1 MYGFKIKAFR
11 SSKNIKNIK
20 NIKNPVLEKLPLV
33 FATLKLYWISLSLDS
48 SGQFFGQY
56 SREFKE
62 KQKQDQKQ
70 LGIRFAHKAFLLAT
84 LDLGAIF
91 SIWSRFF

>member
-1 MYGFKIKAFR
+1 MFLKAFKNFKI
-11 SSKNIKNIK
+11 IKSIGN
-20 NIKNPVLEKLPLV
+20 EKLPLV

-48 SGQFFGQY
+48 LGQFFGQY
-56 SREFKE
+56 SREFEE

-84 LDLGAIF
+84 LDLDSIF
-91 SIWSRFF
+91 CMWFTLI